1 MKIYIGRW
9 DLLPEDWEG
18 YNGLVEKNKYDII
31 DEIVREKMIA
41 RESDDEDID
50 EDMIDSFTPKQFE
63 ETFNQDLENIFNNKT
78 YWIRIF

>member
-18 YNGLVEKNKYDII
+18 YNGLVEKNKFDII

-41 RESDDEDID
+41 RESDDEDLD

-63 ETFNQDLENIFNNKT
+63 EMFNQDLEDIFNNKT